1 MKFESRVYR
10 MLINGQLVAGTETF
24 NVLNPATG
32 KVFGKAPRA
41 SKDQVQS
48 VISAA
53 REGFNKWSKM
63 DSEQR
68 SSCLLQAA
76 SVMEAHR
83 ADFEYLL
90 TREQGKTRSGAAS
103 ETKTAISLMRQA
115 ADIELPV
122 KHVKETVSH
131 ILRVVRKPIGVV
143 VGITPWN
150 FPLSLGCGKIARAI
164 GYGNSVILKP
174 SPFTP
179 LTSLYLGEILKHV
192 FPPGVVNVITGDDI
206 AGKVSVG
213 EQLVNSPDINMV
225 SFTGSGP
232 TGKRIMAACAA
243 NITRVLLELGGND
256 PAIVLPD
263 ADIAHAAKGIYATT
277 MANTGQVCCAI
288 KRVYVHES
296 IFEKFV
302 SIVTQLAKETTVSQI
317 GDGLADGVFM
327 GPLNNKAQQDRVQRL
342 VQDAIDHGAVVH
354 AGGKVPAH
362 CNQDGFF
369 YEPTILTNVH
379 EGMRIVDEEQFGPVM
394 PIMKFTTED
403 EVINRANQ
411 SPYGLGASVWGRN
424 ARTVNKIAQ
433 QLECGIVWTN
443 EHAVLREGGTFGGVK
458 QSGFRHEGD
467 FAEADIDSYTEIQ
480 TQKLF
485 K

>member
-1 MKFESRVYR
+1 
-10 MLINGQLVAGTETF
+10 MLINGQLVAGAESF
-24 NVLNPATG
+24 DVLNPATG
-32 KVFGKAPRA
+32 KRFAKAPRA
-41 SKDQVQS
+41 SRDQVES
-48 VISAA
+48 AISAA
-53 REGFNKWSKM
+53 REGFNQWSKM
-63 DSEQR
+63 EPEQR
-68 SSCLLQAA
+68 STCLLQAA
-76 SVMEAHR
+76 SVMEANR
-83 ADFEYLL
+83 ADLEYLL
-90 TREQGKTRSGAAS
+90 TREQGKTRSSAAS
-103 ETKTAISLMRQA
+103 ETNTAISQMRQA

-122 KHVKETVSH
+122 EHVKETASH

-164 GYGNSVILKP
+164 GHGNSVILKP

-179 LTSLYLGEILKHV
+179 LTSLYLGEILKDV
-192 FPPGVVNVITGDDI
+192 FPAGVVNVVTGDDV
-206 AGKVSVG
+206 AGQVSVG

-263 ADIAHAAKGIYATT
+263 ADIAHAAKGIYAMT
-277 MANTGQVCCAI
+277 MANTGQICCAI

-296 IFEKFV
+296 IFDEFV
-302 SIVTQLAKETTVSQI
+302 SAVTDLAKDTVARI
-317 GDGLADGVFM
+317 GDGLADNVSM
-327 GPLNNKAQQDRVQRL
+327 GPLNNKAQQERVQRL
-342 VQDAIDHGAVVH
+342 VQDAVANGAVVH
-354 AGGKVPAH
+354 AGGQVPAH
-362 CNQDGFF
+362 CDKGGFF

-394 PIMKFTTED
+394 PVMKFSTED
-403 EVINRANQ
+403 EVVARANQ
-411 SPYGLGASVWGRN
+411 SVYGLGASVWGRN
-424 ARTVNKIAQ
+424 ARSVNKIAQ
-433 QLECGIVWTN
+433 QLESGIVWTN

-467 FAEADIDSYTEIQ
+467 FAEADLDSYTEIQ